1 MASLFNK
8 ALLYLGLTDEDQ
20 GGQVDDV
27 VETGE
32 AAPRPVRQTSSSR
45 DRRQEESVSRVEG
58 RRVEPP
64 PSATRS
70 SAYRTDS
77 AADQSAPVRPI
88 RPVESQSDILLVE
101 EFGDARMLAD
111 RVRDRVPVVL
121 DLRQA
126 QPDLVRRVID
136 FSSGLIYALDGTMS
150 KVSEGV
156 VLVLPPRV
164 SLGEAEK
171 RRLSRLGVFELVEED

>member
-8 ALLYLGLTDEDQ
+8 ALLYLGLVDEDQ
-20 GGQVDDV
+20 GGQADDL
-27 VETGE
+27 VEPGE
-32 AAPRPVRQTSSSR
+32 APPRPVRQPSSSR
-45 DRRQEESVSRVEG
+45 DRRQEEPVSRVEG

-64 PSATRS
+64 PTSSRS
-70 SAYRTDS
+70 SNYRTDTIE
-77 AADQSAPVRPI
+77 QSAPVRPI
-88 RPVESQSDILLVE
+88 RPAEAQSDILLVE

-164 SLGEAEK
+164 LLSQAEK
-171 RRLSRLGVFELVEED
+171 RRLSRLGVYELVEED

>member
-8 ALLYLGLTDEDQ
+8 ALLYLGLVDEDQ
-20 GGQVDDV
+20 GGQAD
-27 VETGE
+27 EAIEQAE
-32 AAPRPVRQTSSSR
+32 AAPRPPRQPSASR
-45 DRRQEESVSRVEG
+45 DRQKEEPVSRVEG

-64 PSATRS
+64 PATTRT
-70 SAYRTDS
+70 SAYRGDTMTE
-77 AADQSAPVRPI
+77 QPAPVRAS
-88 RPVESQSDILLVE
+88 RPNEAQSDILLVE

-164 SLGEAEK
+164 MLSQAEK
-171 RRLSRLGVFELVEED
+171 QRLSRLGVYELAEED